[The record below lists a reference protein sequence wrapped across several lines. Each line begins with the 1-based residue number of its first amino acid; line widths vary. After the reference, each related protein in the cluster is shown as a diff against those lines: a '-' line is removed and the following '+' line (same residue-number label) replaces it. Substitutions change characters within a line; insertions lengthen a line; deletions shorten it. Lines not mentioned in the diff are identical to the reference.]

1 MSRLRHLEDDE
12 LLLHLE
18 DVRHQSPI
26 IGELCQRLEKLLR
39 QETPVTA
46 QAECPVCQA
55 DLRADWDAVNE
66 ILYLQVNT

>member
-18 DVRHQSPI
+18 DVRHLSPI
-26 IGELCQRLEKLLR
+26 IGELCLRLEKLIQ

-46 QAECPVCQA
+46 RAECPVCRA
-55 DLRADWDAVNE
+55 DLRADWDAGNE
-66 ILYLQVNT
+66 ILCLQVNT